1 MIAIK
6 IKKNFLIEPHHF
18 TDVIMNINDYSSLL
32 SNSNLIQTKLIKS
45 NSSSLIGYQNL
56 IVNFPFIKN
65 REYYF
70 YMSQQTFNDNYENI
84 MCFWVL
90 LNPDRFKNNF
100 TVSEENIYLK
110 HGAGVWKW
118 DNNELSNSYDISYIL
133 TMHPGGNLPDF
144 IIDMINKTGIKGLFT
159 DVQKRVLSIQ

>member
-1 MIAIK
+1 M
-6 IKKNFLIEPHHF
+6 FL
-18 TDVIMNINDYSSLL
+18 
-32 SNSNLIQTKLIKS
+32 
-45 NSSSLIGYQNL
+45 
-56 IVNFPFIKN
+56 
-65 REYYF
+65 
-70 YMSQQTFNDNYENI
+70 
-84 MCFWVL
+84 VL

-159 DVQKRVLSIQ
+159 DVQKVLSIQ